1 MKDRGLFDEEERLK
15 VLSKLGDNL
24 ETLNKKINWELFRPI
39 LKKALQKESKGLGG
53 RPAYDYVMMF
63 KIVILQRLY
72 NISDE
77 QTEYQINDRLSFM
90 RFLGLELKDK
100 VPDAKTIW
108 LFKERLIEAKV
119 SEKLFEKFGKELAK
133 QNLIGKEGTIIDA
146 TIVEA
151 PIQHNSKEE
160 NEQIKQG
167 QIPEQWQEEKHKAK
181 LRQKDCDARW
191 TKKHNRSYFGYKDH
205 VKTDIKSKFIL
216 KATVTAAH
224 VHDSKEVGHLTKKGD
239 GILYGD
245 SAYSGEGIE
254 KILEKKEIEGRI
266 CERGYRNKPLTEE
279 QQENNKK
286 KSKIRARVEHIFGFM
301 TNSMKG
307 IYVRTIGLARA
318 TFSIIMMNL
327 TYNLCRYCVLKK

>member
-24 ETLNKKINWELFRPI
+24 ETLNKKINWELFRAI

-63 KIVILQRLY
+63 KIVTLQRLY

-167 QIPEQWQEEKHKAK
+167 QIPEQWQE
-181 LRQKDCDARW
+181 
-191 TKKHNRSYFGYKDH
+191 
-205 VKTDIKSKFIL
+205 
-216 KATVTAAH
+216 
-224 VHDSKEVGHLTKKGD
+224 
-239 GILYGD
+239 
-245 SAYSGEGIE
+245 
-254 KILEKKEIEGRI
+254 
-266 CERGYRNKPLTEE
+266 
-279 QQENNKK
+279 
-286 KSKIRARVEHIFGFM
+286 
-301 TNSMKG
+301 
-307 IYVRTIGLARA
+307 
-318 TFSIIMMNL
+318 
-327 TYNLCRYCVLKK
+327 